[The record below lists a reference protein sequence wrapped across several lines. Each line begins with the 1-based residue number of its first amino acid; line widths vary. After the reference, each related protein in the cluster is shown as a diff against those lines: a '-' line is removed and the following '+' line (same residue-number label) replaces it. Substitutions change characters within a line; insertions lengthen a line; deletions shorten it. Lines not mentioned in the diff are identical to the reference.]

1 MSANRG
7 RLPDGSANPIDKH
20 IGAQIK
26 RRRLMLGLSQQELAD
41 QLGLTFQQVQKYE
54 QGANRVNGS
63 RMWDICQVLQI
74 EPNFLFEGLDKDSL
88 ENSPRM
94 LKCSLEIAYGKRDDI
109 VLQDP
114 LSRPET
120 LELVTAYYKI
130 DPILR
135 VLFLQVIKSCAVRVH

>member
-88 ENSPRM
+88 DNSPRM
-94 LKCSLEIAYGKRDDI
+94 LKCSIEIAYGRDDI

-120 LELVTAYYKI
+120 LELVTSYYKI

-135 VLFLQVIKSCAVRVH
+135 VLFLQVIKCCATRAH

>member
-88 ENSPRM
+88 DNSPRM
-94 LKCSLEIAYGKRDDI
+94 LKCSIEIAYGRDDI

-120 LELVTAYYKI
+120 LELVTSYYKI

-135 VLFLQVIKSCAVRVH
+135 VLFLQVIN

>member
-88 ENSPRM
+88 DNSPRM
-94 LKCSLEIAYGKRDDI
+94 LKCSIEIAYGRDDI

-135 VLFLQVIKSCAVRVH
+135 VLFLQVIKCCTIRAH

>member
-88 ENSPRM
+88 DNSPRM
-94 LKCSLEIAYGKRDDI
+94 LKCSIEIAYGRDDI